1 MIIHDPRIEKILFFF
16 FTKATSIEGR
26 KTRKEYLQQLK
37 IKNNVYLIV
46 DNNNRR
52 HISKTN
58 VL

>member
-26 KTRKEYLQQLK
+26 KTRKEYLQKLK
-37 IKNNVYLIV
+37 IKNLIV